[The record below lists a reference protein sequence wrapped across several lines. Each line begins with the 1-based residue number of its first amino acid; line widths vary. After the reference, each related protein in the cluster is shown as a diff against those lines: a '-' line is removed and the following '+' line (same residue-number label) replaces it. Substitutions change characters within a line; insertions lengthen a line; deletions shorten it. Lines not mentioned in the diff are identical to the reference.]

1 MDAFAN
7 YNPCQRIAVQIS
19 EMGFVKY
26 FTRVIKESAR
36 LIVHIY

>member
-19 EMGFVKY
+19 GMGFVKY
-26 FTRVIKESAR
+26 FTRVLKESAR